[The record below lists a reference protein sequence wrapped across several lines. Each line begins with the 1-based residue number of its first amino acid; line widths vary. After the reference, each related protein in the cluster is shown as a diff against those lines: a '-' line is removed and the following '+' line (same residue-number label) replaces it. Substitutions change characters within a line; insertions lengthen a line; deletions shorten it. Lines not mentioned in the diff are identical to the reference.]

1 MTDNERDE
9 LKRCTARVA
18 IDKLGEEE
26 FFRRVN
32 VASRL
37 LHQTLASH
45 FGDDPLGMVL
55 GLIALDHVAE
65 SAMQHVKEMVLRACD
80 ERERPREG

>member
-9 LKRCTARVA
+9 LKRCAAGVA

-32 VASRL
+32 VASRM

-55 GLIALDHVAE
+55 GLIALDHVAD
-65 SAMQHVKEMVLRACD
+65 SATRHVKGMVLRASD
-80 ERERPREG
+80 ECERPRER